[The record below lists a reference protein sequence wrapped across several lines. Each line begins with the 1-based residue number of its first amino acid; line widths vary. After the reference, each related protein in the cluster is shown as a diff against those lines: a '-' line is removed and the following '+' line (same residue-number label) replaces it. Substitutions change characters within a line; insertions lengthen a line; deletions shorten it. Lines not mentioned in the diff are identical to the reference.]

1 MKNKIKLWF
10 SGLLKKKRVIDFK
23 VISQLNKKG
32 IRVYF

>member
-1 MKNKIKLWF
+1 MKNKIKLWLC
-10 SGLLKKKRVIDFK
+10 GLLKKRVIDFK